1 MKCPTCGS
9 SAQPKLIDTDYRE
22 NGRTIEKICHYKC
35 GCETN
40 FMTVTVYENTGV
52 EVCSKVSTKN
62 HKRGLTK

>member
-9 SAQPKLIDTDYRE
+9 SAQPKLINTDYRE

-35 GCETN
+35 GCGTD

-52 EVCSKVSTKN
+52 EVCSKI
-62 HKRGLTK
+62 

>member
-35 GCETN
+35 GCGTD
-40 FMTVTVYENTGV
+40 FMTVTMYENTGV
-52 EVCSKVSTKN
+52 EACFKVSTKN